1 MDEHFII
8 DNPKLWYPNGLGNP
22 DYYQA
27 KITLK
32 VNNQLTDCIQFD
44 FGIRTIEQVRSAGI
58 RTSDRWQDWQ
68 FVVNG
73 KKFFVKGVN
82 WMPVD
87 ALYDLTVE
95 KYDWAVKNGTK
106 YGNSD
111 VSDLGVVGC

>member
-1 MDEHFII
+1 MF
-8 DNPKLWYPNGLGNP
+8 YF
-22 DYYQA
+22 
-27 KITLK
+27 
-32 VNNQLTDCIQFD
+32 V
-44 FGIRTIEQVRSAGI
+44 IRTIEQVRISVI

-95 KYDWAVKNGTK
+95 KYDWAVKMARNMGIQM
-106 YGNSD
+106 YWI
-111 VSDLGVVGC
+111 